1 MKYNFSKLIYIEKD
15 RVGKDFKYFMN
26 SKKANRVLKWKNIIT
41 MDKGLDKTINWHLKN
56 INNLKNKKMIYRHKV

>member
-26 SKKANRVLKWKNIIT
+26 SKKANRVLKWKNKIT